1 MATHRRTPPKQH
13 GLASLMPLEEQSRES
28 EMDGLDIELCELLR
42 EFGPTWPNEK
52 LVESMGG
59 AKKLRVF

>member
-1 MATHRRTPPKQH
+1 M
-13 GLASLMPLEEQSRES
+13 EEQSRES
-28 EMDGLDIELCELLR
+28 EMDGLDIELCELRR

-59 AKKLRVF
+59 AEKLRVF